1 MALTHL
7 DSAEQSRHKFRNTVH
22 TWLLTAGSL
31 ALLAGCAWLLWGWT
45 GVIAAAIVGA
55 FGLRSAYGMSP
66 AMVLK
71 LYKAQRLPQRDF
83 PEGHRI
89 IDVLSERAGLKVRP
103 KLYYVPSKMMN
114 AFAVG
119 TREDSAIAVTDG
131 LVRGLTLRQFVG
143 VIAHEMSHIR
153 NGDVQVMA
161 LADVVNRMTSFL
173 STVGLIALA
182 FRLTDVIGGGIGIW
196 TAIGL
201 LVVAPAIGGLLQ
213 LALSRAREYD
223 ADLEAVGLTG
233 DPEGLAS
240 ALVTLEKKQ
249 RGIWEGLVLPGSRSP
264 EPSLLRSHPRTEDR
278 VARLASLR
286 QEPEP
291 DVVYPDERPDIGG
304 GITRVIRR
312 PRVRMTGVWR

>member
-1 MALTHL
+1 MTLAPL
-7 DSAEQSRHKFRNTVH
+7 DAVKQSRHKLRNKVH
-22 TWLLTAGSL
+22 TWLLTGGSL
-31 ALLAGCAWLLWGWT
+31 ALLVGCAWLLWGWI
-45 GVIAAAIVGA
+45 GVAAAAIAGA
-55 FGLRSAYGMSP
+55 IGLRSAYSMSP
-66 AMVLK
+66 AMVLR
-71 LYKAQRLPQRDF
+71 LYKAKRLPQRDF

-89 IDVLSERAGLKVRP
+89 IDVLSARAGLTARP

-119 TREDSAIAVTDG
+119 TRDDSAIAVTDG

-173 STVGLIALA
+173 STAGLIALA

-201 LVVAPAIGGLLQ
+201 LVAAPTIGGLLQ

-223 ADLEAVGLTG
+223 ADLDAVGLTG

-249 RGIWEGLVLPGSRSP
+249 RGMWEGLLLPGSRSP
-264 EPSLLRSHPRTEDR
+264 EPSILRSHPRTEDR

-291 DVVYPDERPDIGG
+291 YVVYPDERPDIGG
-304 GITRVIRR
+304 GITRVNRG